1 MKRFLSIVLIAAAV
15 FGIYNYYVNIMDVF
29 ACKTYWEE
37 KSSDA
42 EDTLNAL
49 GAALNKLKRNKKT
62 YTSGQK
68 QLTKGEKSLAASEG
82 KYYQAGG
89 QLSSIKRQISEG
101 ESAVSEL
108 TQMINAINKV
118 RSEYKTWKT
127 SFDKIKNERATV
139 VKSLKAKPD
148 FDDRTVRQILNSYAV
163 YLESNEQRA
172 YRAAVKG
179 INNSTQTGKG
189 YKDFA
194 SDCNMVASAVDSL
207 EIDGFVRYIEKV
219 RQMAAK
225 LDPDDPDDLEELQ
238 KALNNTDYYWAAV
251 RILRMSLLYDE
262 EDKDG
267 AARETVDRA
276 KDGDEVALAEII
288 DCANDEYTE
297 EVIVEHVNTLKWMQY
312 SITDP
317 MKKCSTDINTV
328 ADKLVSSQD
337 SIAKGIQDIF
347 KAILSDSTLKKYA
360 KKALGD
366 KAIEVLERYAKD
378 PSPLSTSVSNF
389 LAFEKQMDSNPGLD
403 KSLEK
408 AQKYLTTQKTSAS
421 KSLSS
426 AKTKYKNALK
436 SYNSTPKKL
445 ETARKKLDNIKKK
458 LAQFES
464 SEKEL
469 EKGLNTLA
477 NTEANGDLKSIKDRL
492 GGKVKFTDKKGHI
505 DINKG
510 FDAVDAG
517 EAYLNEQGD
526 LIKKEITG
534 RIIATVMGVISAVLA
549 LLAALLSLFRSNRGA
564 AIIACISAVMAAG
577 AAVLGSETSS
587 VYSELAGSHV
597 GNAPWMA
604 AAIIA
609 GVAMVFSVTH
619 FAAKVEDPLTEE
631 E

>member
-108 TQMINAINKV
+108 TQMINAISKV
-118 RSEYKTWKT
+118 RAEYKTWKT
-127 SFDKIKNERATV
+127 SFDKIRNERSAV
-139 VKSLKAKPD
+139 VKSMKVEPD
-148 FDDRTVRQILNSYAV
+148 FDPENTVKVLLWGYSV
-163 YLESNEQRA
+163 YLDTDDQKNA
-172 YRAAVKG
+172 YKAAIKG
-179 INNSTQTGKG
+179 INNTSQNAAG
-189 YKDFA
+189 YKKFA
-194 SDCNMVASAVDSL
+194 SDAYTVAGTVDAL
-207 EIDGFVRYIEKV
+207 EKNGE
-219 RQMAAK
+219 Q
-225 LDPDDPDDLEELQ
+225 LERLRNRISGMTEDELEA
-238 KALNNTDYYWAAV
+238 ALNDSEDTCKATVW
-251 RILRMSLLYDE
+251 ILRMSLYYKKAE
-262 EDKDG
+262 AE
-267 AARETVDRA
+267 ETVNDA
-276 KDGDEVALAEII
+276 VDGDEYALTAII
-288 DCANDEYTE
+288 DCAKDKYTE
-297 EVIVEHVNTLKWMQY
+297 EELRNNIRNLKWMQY

-328 ADKLVSSQD
+328 ADKLASSQD

-347 KAILSDSTLKKYA
+347 KAILNDSTMKKYA
-360 KKALGD
+360 VKAMGS
-366 KAIEVLERYAKD
+366 KAVSVLEMYARD
-378 PSPLSTSVSNF
+378 PSPLSTSTANF
-389 LAFEKQMDSNPGLD
+389 LSFEKQMDSNPGLD

-408 AQKYLTTQKTSAS
+408 AQKYLTTQKTSAN

-436 SYNSTPKKL
+436 SYNATPKKL

-469 EKGLNTLA
+469 EKGLNELA
-477 NTEANGDLKSIKDRL
+477 NTKANGDLKSIKDRL

-604 AAIIA
+604 ATIIA

-619 FAAKVEDPLTEE
+619 FAAKVEDPLAV
-631 E
+631 